1 MNTRCSMVV
10 LGALALTAQAFVA
23 HADGTITGLSLNLP
37 AIKTC
42 AVTVNGTGQCLKTL
56 TSAIPAKE
64 ST

>member
-1 MNTRCSMVV
+1 VV

-42 AVTVNGTGQCLKTL
+42 AVETVTVSVSTWTL